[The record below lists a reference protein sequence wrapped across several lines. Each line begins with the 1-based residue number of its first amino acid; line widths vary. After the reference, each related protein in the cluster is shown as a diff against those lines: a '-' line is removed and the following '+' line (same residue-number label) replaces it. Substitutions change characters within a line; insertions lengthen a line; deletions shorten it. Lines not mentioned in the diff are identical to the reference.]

1 MIESQSE
8 LIDKISVLKKGEDID
23 PILFAKLL
31 TGYFSLGYYIKED
44 KSSYVYDAK
53 LVSKLLENIEPFEMF
68 DSSATCYF
76 MLKYLYK
83 VVDKQNTDR
92 TINLCQAIAESYQNI
107 LDIHNSINSIKQIRS
122 IRDLTP
128 LEEAKLDNMLKEIT
142 TAIST
147 RNNILKVLED
157 FINYDFNDPVGMS
170 ALVHVISDDGLNKA
184 KKAQRFMNT
193 VFRWQLPF

>member
-8 LIDKISVLKKGEDID
+8 LIDKISVLKKDEDIS

-53 LVSKLLENIEPFEMF
+53 LVSKLLEDMKPVEMF

-128 LEEAKLDNMLKEIT
+128 LEEAKLGNLLKEIT

-170 ALVHVISDDGLNKA
+170 VLAHVISDDGLNRA
-184 KKAQRFMNT
+184 KEAQRFMNT
-193 VFRWQLPF
+193 VFKWQLPF